1 MKTFFQRIRAVSPIM
16 TIIWILF
23 CCGYAHAAEPA
34 ESIAQTFIL
43 SDENEI
49 KDISKYTDDIRKS
62 DSEHMTDAV
71 LKVFDVSDDG
81 DMIVG
86 FRDGYMNAYNQNG
99 EFIFGLVIDTKA
111 HYYLQFHG
119 NHILISSIRS
129 NMVYEVTRD
138 GEVCKVWNKGKVDT
152 DAESRLIQFLDKSR
166 RTIDGY
172 TYERSAYPSQF
183 VRISP
188 DGERQVIY
196 KAPHIYPIGGLLYF
210 LFFTLVGLHVFWS
223 LGKGHFKTSYHG
235 KRVDRK
241 DISNYPPNR

>member
-1 MKTFFQRIRAVSPIM
+1 MEKIVLASSSPRRRELMARAGFRFEVIVSEADENIEVEAPEGYLLDQTKRQFSIDQNSFDIKGQPIP
-16 TIIWILF
+16 ILF
-23 CCGYAHAAEPA
+23 PMV
-34 ESIAQTFIL
+34 T
-43 SDENEI
+43 N
-49 KDISKYTDDIRKS
+49 SKGVLG
-62 DSEHMTDAV
+62 EAV
-71 LKVFDVSDDG
+71 LYKVDADDHSVRLP
-81 DMIVG
+81 D
-86 FRDGYMNAYNQNG
+86 
-99 EFIFGLVIDTKA
+99 A
-111 HYYLQFHG
+111 HFYL
-119 NHILISSIRS
+119 
-129 NMVYEVTRD
+129 M
-138 GEVCKVWNKGKVDT
+138 KKVDT
-152 DAESRLIQFLDKSR
+152 DAESRLIQYLDKPS